1 MNKPFKLNIA
11 DGSSFSFHKDG
22 SYDYH
27 SFDGH
32 DTTYQPVSDGDSGLD
47 YAADAPVAHFKRG
60 YGIPHDIKFADGNL
74 IKELKWTFYYT
85 DPAFDVIRNDGWT
98 EKTYPNTNTYPGSA
112 PITRDVVTSPD
123 GKSYGLYFI
132 GAGTLN
138 KYGPWMYETYA
149 GGWKHMVKYDD
160 VTAPGARIVY
170 TDPDHTVLPSDC
182 SDMFADFKTAG
193 IMDMSQIGR
202 FDASNVTNMSG
213 MFKNNASVVDASV
226 LKNWDTS
233 KVTDMSSMFE
243 LSSVSDLSV
252 LSHWNLD
259 KVKTMA
265 YMFSGTKDLHTLDGA
280 RNLSL
285 ASLTDMSYM
294 FSNHGGSLDVS
305 AMGTWDTSRI
315 TSMANLF
322 DGKGG
327 WSDPSLGGLTELNG
341 VDKIRMDSVTDI
353 NNMFARNYALKSIGG
368 IGGLDVSHVQK
379 AYEVF
384 EDCRSLT
391 ALDLSRWNTKNFTS
405 IYNMFFMRGSGDT
418 ASKLASLD
426 LTGWDTSQVT
436 SMSNVFRGC
445 AGLTS
450 LPKGVADWQTGNVT
464 AMNGMFYGCTG
475 IATPFDLTGWN
486 TSNVTAMEGM
496 FQNCVKL
503 PSVNLAGWNM
513 HKVRQLQDMFQS
525 FGADVTDKDVD
536 LSSISGWKFHSYA
549 EEDTYGSLSMTT
561 IFKNCGVKTLDIA
574 DWDISDSWDLSRTF
588 QDMPNLVSV
597 DLSKWDT
604 RNIHWLDETFSGDK
618 NLVSVGDLHTRG
630 HVWDTSKAWTA
641 ERMFNGCQKLKNL
654 DLSGWDLSNVSTQEG
669 HVTCEGSSCTVYSE
683 LGLSGMFSG
692 DSSLETLK
700 ADGWKFA
707 GVTAI
712 GNMFNGATG
721 LKLLS
726 LTDWDASNVDNLDNA
741 FTGIGAESGMK
752 LDLSNW
758 KVNKNV
764 SIDLPLRDTNVT
776 AVDLSGWDTTVDN
789 GFRPRFSARLNQLT
803 VGPKTLLRPEYFA
816 PGAEPATDSQYTGQ
830 WVEAS
835 AKKDATQTCTASDG
849 TTYTAA
855 GESWTSCGRPAG
867 SSATESMRQH
877 ANDRASEATY
887 LWEQHNTVH
896 FAGLDPTNPR
906 APYDD
911 SVMAPKQSYG
921 VDATSIKVD
930 GDTTPV
936 DVHGM
941 TVALPAK
948 QTADDFINVGWK
960 RDGDT
965 SNLINRPS
973 SQLAVPSDTQV
984 VRAMWMRKGS
994 APIILPTEQIP
1005 PKPSPVGPPST
1016 PSGPSTPSTPSEPN
1030 KPNKPSTPG
1039 EPSEPTTPSG
1049 PSTPGTPNNPAT
1061 PSAGGSPS
1069 ALQLVPQATA
1079 VQPAPGPLT
1088 LTQALPAPA
1097 AAPRAG
1103 APQVATQGG
1112 HDGTLG
1118 GGQAP
1123 RQQAPK
1129 PLCVG
1134 SATGAA
1140 YVVDAAG
1147 YVVPSAQRCSV
1158 SASPTPVYRSRR
1170 GTSFPWRIVL
1180 VPFLFLIL
1188 LARRNKF
1195 LYAQH
1200 RSAEETKR

>member
-85 DPAFDVIRNDGWT
+85 DPTFDVIRNDGWT
-98 EKTYPNTNTYPGSA
+98 EKTYPNTNTDPGSA

-138 KYGPWMYETYA
+138 KYGPWMYETSA
-149 GGWKHMVKYDD
+149 GGWNHMVKYDD

-202 FDASNVTNMSG
+202 FDTSNVTNMSG

-265 YMFSGTKDLHTLDGA
+265 YMFSGTKDLHTLDAA

-327 WSDPSLGGLTELNG
+327 WPDPSLGGLTELNG

-379 AYEVF
+379 AFEVF

-391 ALDLSRWNTKNFTS
+391 ALDLSRWDTKNFTS
-405 IYNMFFMRGSGDT
+405 IYNMFFMMGSGDT

-464 AMNGMFYGCTG
+464 AMDGMF
-475 IATPFDLTGWN
+475 
-486 TSNVTAMEGM
+486 
-496 FQNCVKL
+496 
-503 PSVNLAGWNM
+503 
-513 HKVRQLQDMFQS
+513 
-525 FGADVTDKDVD
+525 
-536 LSSISGWKFHSYA
+536 
-549 EEDTYGSLSMTT
+549 
-561 IFKNCGVKTLDIA
+561 
-574 DWDISDSWDLSRTF
+574 
-588 QDMPNLVSV
+588 
-597 DLSKWDT
+597 
-604 RNIHWLDETFSGDK
+604 
-618 NLVSVGDLHTRG
+618 RG
-630 HVWDTSKAWTA
+630 
-641 ERMFNGCQKLKNL
+641 
-654 DLSGWDLSNVSTQEG
+654 
-669 HVTCEGSSCTVYSE
+669 CTVYSE

-712 GNMFNGATG
+712 GNMFNGTTG

-764 SIDLPLRDTNVT
+764 SIDLSLRDTNVT

-835 AKKDATQTCTASDG
+835 AKKDATQTCAASDG

-941 TVALPAK
+941 TESRLPM
-948 QTADDFINVGWK
+948 
-960 RDGDT
+960 T
-965 SNLINRPS
+965 SS
-973 SQLAVPSDTQV
+973 MS
-984 VRAMWMRKGS
+984 
-994 APIILPTEQIP
+994 
-1005 PKPSPVGPPST
+1005 
-1016 PSGPSTPSTPSEPN
+1016 
-1030 KPNKPSTPG
+1030 
-1039 EPSEPTTPSG
+1039 
-1049 PSTPGTPNNPAT
+1049 
-1061 PSAGGSPS
+1061 GGSVM
-1069 ALQLVPQATA
+1069 AI
-1079 VQPAPGPLT
+1079 
-1088 LTQALPAPA
+1088 
-1097 AAPRAG
+1097 RA
-1103 APQVATQGG
+1103 
-1112 HDGTLG
+1112 
-1118 GGQAP
+1118 
-1123 RQQAPK
+1123 
-1129 PLCVG
+1129 
-1134 SATGAA
+1134 
-1140 YVVDAAG
+1140 
-1147 YVVPSAQRCSV
+1147 
-1158 SASPTPVYRSRR
+1158 
-1170 GTSFPWRIVL
+1170 I
-1180 VPFLFLIL
+1180 
-1188 LARRNKF
+1188 
-1195 LYAQH
+1195 
-1200 RSAEETKR
+1200 